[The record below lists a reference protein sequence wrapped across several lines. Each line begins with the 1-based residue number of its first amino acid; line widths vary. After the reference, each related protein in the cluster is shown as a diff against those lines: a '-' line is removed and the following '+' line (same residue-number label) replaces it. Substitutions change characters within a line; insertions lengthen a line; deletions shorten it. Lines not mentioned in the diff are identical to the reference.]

1 MKRRQKA
8 GFWGLIS
15 SKITQSKGGRKKK
28 SEEEERRKRNKKSN
42 GCTLSFLMATL
53 KIVFGREK
61 KKLLDAKGPFGGNVF
76 KYPARY
82 ILGDPGSREK
92 AGRKFSSMGERAPGL
107 DIAYIGSRKSF
118 VERKNHYTSHEV
130 CKCDTRN
137 YQRGAFLSAWWW
149 RKMSSKT
156 PAFPSYTETYCLR
169 KTERKLKLCV

>member
-1 MKRRQKA
+1 M
-8 GFWGLIS
+8 
-15 SKITQSKGGRKKK
+15 
-28 SEEEERRKRNKKSN
+28 
-42 GCTLSFLMATL
+42 
-53 KIVFGREK
+53 
-61 KKLLDAKGPFGGNVF
+61 DAKGPFGGNVF

-137 YQRGAFLSAWWW
+137 YQRGEFLSAWWW
-149 RKMSSKT
+149 REMSSKT
-156 PAFPSYTETYCLR
+156 PAFPSYTETYCLKKNGTKIEIAR
-169 KTERKLKLCV
+169 MIGKLGQYDVDKNNV